1 MADKPVESYRFG
13 ACQCAVWK
21 NTGSKGDFFTVSGV
35 TRTYYDKDNK
45 PQNTTTLRASD
56 IKDAQLCLEEAYKFI
71 RTKKESK
78 GSNVDDEA
86 D

>member
-1 MADKPVESYRFG
+1 MADKPEKSIRFG

-21 NTGSKGDFFTVSGV
+21 NKGTKGDFYTVSGV

-56 IKDAQLCLEEAYKFI
+56 IKDAQMCLEEAYKFMK
-71 RTKKESK
+71 TKKANS
-78 GSNVDDEA
+78 DE
-86 D
+86 DEE